1 MNSEEFERMLRDF
14 LAQQGI
20 DPAEASQFFG
30 AGLTPAD
37 LAQIF
42 SRFSQTAADGG
53 SAVDW
58 DLAKSRALDFVK
70 KQNVEHEGSS
80 LSELATTFEPE
91 VTKAFKIASLW
102 LAATTDLAAT
112 LAPKSLSRELWVM
125 DAMPLFQKLAEPIAE
140 AMANALGENL
150 GELLPEE
157 FAEFAASANSMLR
170 RAGASLFA
178 LQLGSA
184 LGQFALDAL
193 VAGEVGI
200 PISERPGV
208 VIGNALLFSRSNG
221 LPEDQVLL
229 YLALRELALHSLFTK
244 STWLRDQ
251 IVNQVREYA
260 AGLRIDAEQLRDFAA
275 NASEVSGEDL
285 AKSLSAAGLIAQ
297 RSEGQLQAMERIE
310 FMLALVEGWV
320 ESTAQEAGAR
330 LPALPQ
336 ISEAIRRRRAV
347 GGIGEKTF
355 ETLLGL
361 ELRPRLLRETA
372 AMWGQLNERIG
383 RPAADQLWSHPD
395 LLPIPA
401 EVNEPETLIARL
413 HGQEDDLDKQLRDL
427 LD

>member
-42 SRFSQTAADGG
+42 SRFSQTTADGG

-102 LAATTDLAAT
+102 LAATTDLSAT

-275 NASEVSGEDL
+275 NASEISGEEL
-285 AKSLSAAGLIAQ
+285 AQSLSAAGLIAQ

-310 FMLALVEGWV
+310 FMLALIEGWV

-372 AMWGQLNERIG
+372 AMWVQLNERIG

-395 LLPIPA
+395 LLPSPA
-401 EVNEPETLIARL
+401 EVIEPEKLVARL
-413 HGQEDDLDKQLRDL
+413 RGQEDELDKQLRDL

>member
-1 MNSEEFERMLRDF
+1 
-14 LAQQGI
+14 
-20 DPAEASQFFG
+20 
-30 AGLTPAD
+30 
-37 LAQIF
+37 
-42 SRFSQTAADGG
+42 
-53 SAVDW
+53 
-58 DLAKSRALDFVK
+58 
-70 KQNVEHEGSS
+70 
-80 LSELATTFEPE
+80 
-91 VTKAFKIASLW
+91 
-102 LAATTDLAAT
+102 
-112 LAPKSLSRELWVM
+112 
-125 DAMPLFQKLAEPIAE
+125 MPLFQKLAEPIAE
-140 AMANALGENL
+140 GMANALGENL

-157 FAEFAASANSMLR
+157 FAEFASSANSMLR

-184 LGQFALDAL
+184 LGQFAQDAL

-251 IVNQVREYA
+251 VVNQVREYA

-275 NASEVSGEDL
+275 NASEISGEEL
-285 AKSLSAAGLIAQ
+285 AQSLSAAGLIAQ

-310 FMLALVEGWV
+310 FMVALIEGWV

-361 ELRPRLLRETA
+361 ELRPRLLREAA
-372 AMWGQLNERIG
+372 AMWVQLNERIG

-395 LLPIPA
+395 LLPSPA
-401 EVNEPETLIARL
+401 EVIEPEKLVARL
-413 HGQEDDLDKQLRDL
+413 RGQEDELDKQLRDL